1 MFACKAGKAEVPK
14 RHRGV
19 DYATNKEFQEI
30 FTENMAGLH
39 LLALLLT
46 GDQALAEQC
55 FVKGLQDSIHGN
67 PVFREWARA
76 WSRRAII
83 KRAIASV
90 RLTPDDNLFASAV
103 AHGSTGNDLAD
114 QLIATLLRLPVFQR
128 FVYVIS
134 VLEGYSLP
142 ECSAL
147 LGRSGPEI
155 IKARSAALQQ
165 VAATLPASVLEPQE
179 SRSWW
184 KSVFSRS
191 DSPANSIPA

>member
-1 MFACKAGKAEVPK
+1 MFACRAGKAEQQK
-14 RHRGV
+14 KHRGV
-19 DYATNKEFQEI
+19 GYATHKEFQEI
-30 FTENMAGLH
+30 FTEDMAGLH

-46 GDQALAEQC
+46 GDQSLAEQC
-55 FVKGLQDSIHGN
+55 FVKGLQDTIHGN

-83 KRAIASV
+83 KRAIVSV
-90 RLTPDDNLFASAV
+90 RPTPDNNSVVPDV
-103 AHGSTGNDLAD
+103 APSSTGAPAAD
-114 QLIATLLRLPVFQR
+114 QLIATLLRLPAFQR
-128 FVYVIS
+128 FVYIIS

-165 VAATLPASVLEPQE
+165 VAATLPASVLEPEE

-191 DSPANSIPA
+191 DSAANTMRA